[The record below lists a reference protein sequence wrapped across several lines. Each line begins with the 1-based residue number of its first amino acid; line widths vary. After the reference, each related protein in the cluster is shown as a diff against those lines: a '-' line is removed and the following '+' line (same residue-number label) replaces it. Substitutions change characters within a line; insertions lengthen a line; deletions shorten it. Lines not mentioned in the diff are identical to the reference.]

1 MIRRFQQSVADE
13 NLSLA
18 AGSKDVM
25 TFHKI
30 KTIAYRTQ
38 DRRFQKGMSLIEV
51 MLAISILAIVVLGTA
66 SFSFYTSG
74 QLGLGKQY
82 QTALQSAGQ
91 KLERLKADNEI
102 GLDIEDGETSEE
114 LSSGDF
120 AYTRTTMIAD
130 DGGCREVTVTV
141 SWNRMGKNHN
151 VSLVSLLVEK

>member
-1 MIRRFQQSVADE
+1 
-13 NLSLA
+13 
-18 AGSKDVM
+18 
-25 TFHKI
+25 
-30 KTIAYRTQ
+30 
-38 DRRFQKGMSLIEV
+38 MSLIEV